1 MFDWMH
7 DLWHVFSCWPRWP
20 LTYPTD
26 VSILLSALT
35 LTDQRR
41 PAGLDLW
48 PCRSDFLGV
57 APAAKAARRG
67 GERRA
72 SAKRGEDPGPRS
84 RSRTEPLEQVPLL
97 RTLGGHRKSHEQ
109 CVCVC
114 ECVCVCVC
122 VCVHACA
129 CAWVCVCVCVSVSVS
144 VCECMWESVCVCAC
158 LSVCACVLECVS
170 ECVCECLSVC
180 ACLSV

>member
-26 VSILLSALT
+26 VSNLLSALT
-35 LTDQRR
+35 LTDQR
-41 PAGLDLW
+41 LDLW
-48 PCRSDFLGV
+48 PCRSDFPGV

-114 ECVCVCVC
+114 VCV
-122 VCVHACA
+122 
-129 CAWVCVCVCVSVSVS
+129 
-144 VCECMWESVCVCAC
+144 
-158 LSVCACVLECVS
+158 CVLECVWG
-170 ECVCECLSVC
+170 CMHAC
-180 ACLSV
+180 ACVSVHACVFQCWWKAAAYTS